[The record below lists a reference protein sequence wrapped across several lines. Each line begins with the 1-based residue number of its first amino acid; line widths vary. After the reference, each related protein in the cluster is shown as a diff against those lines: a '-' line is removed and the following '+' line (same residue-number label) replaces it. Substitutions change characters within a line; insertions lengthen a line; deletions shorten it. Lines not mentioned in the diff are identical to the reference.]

1 MNRDN
6 LLFGILIGSISPFI
20 AFIMTQFN
28 LTGIDIGNKS
38 LSFYAFGAIL
48 NLIMMRY
55 YYRKELGNTAGGI
68 ILITFICAILVFFLH
83 ETTLGE

>member
-6 LLFGILIGSISPFI
+6 LFFGILIGSIAPLV
-20 AFIMTQFN
+20 AFIMTHFN

-38 LSFYAFGAIL
+38 LSFYALGAIL
-48 NLIMMRY
+48 NLILMRY

-68 ILITFICAILVFFLH
+68 ILVTFIGALLVFFLH
-83 ETTLGE
+83 EATLGE